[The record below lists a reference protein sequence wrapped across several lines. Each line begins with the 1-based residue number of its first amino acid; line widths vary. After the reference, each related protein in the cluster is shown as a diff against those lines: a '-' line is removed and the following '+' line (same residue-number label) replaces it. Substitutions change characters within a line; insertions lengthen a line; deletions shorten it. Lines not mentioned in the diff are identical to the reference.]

1 MFNLFKK
8 KEEKPRV
15 RTITDINYLV
25 DIENED
31 KIFKLVKDDLDEND
45 EYSESA
51 KYLKENYDH
60 EKVYKYE
67 PYELPFKIEDK
78 YVFAQVGD
86 KWYKVGRLKKTAD
99 LDGRLTLYLYPNEY
113 KYVTEDS
120 VEKDKGSHYFGI
132 EVEKTITL

>member
-1 MFNLFKK
+1 MFNPFKK

-25 DIENED
+25 EIENED

-67 PYELPFKIEDK
+67 PYELPFKIENK
-78 YVFAQVGD
+78 YVFAQVED
-86 KWYKVGRLKKTAD
+86 KWYKVGRLKKTAN
-99 LDGRLTLYLYPNEY
+99 LEGELTLYLYPNEY
-113 KYVTEDS
+113 KYVTEDA

-132 EVEKTITL
+132 ETKTTITL

>member
-8 KEEKPRV
+8 KEDKPRI

-25 DIENED
+25 EIENED
-31 KIFKLVKDDLDEND
+31 KIYKLIKDDLNEND
-45 EYSESA
+45 EYTESA

-67 PYELPFKIEDK
+67 PYELPFEIKGK
-78 YVFAQVGD
+78 QVFAEVNGE
-86 KWYKVGRLKKTAD
+86 WYKVGRLKRNAD
-99 LDGRLTLYLYPNEY
+99 LDGLQVLFLYPNEY

-120 VEKDKGSHYFGI
+120 IEREKGDHYFGI
-132 EVEKTITL
+132 EVTKTVTL